1 MWFSKEKNLQI
12 LDIDAV
18 GKILFQHQPHLTL
31 EQKRQRIYRLA
42 KRHRSLSSK
51 NRLPL
56 KKIGGRY
63 LISLRKLNEWV
74 ESKGL

>member
-56 KKIGGRY
+56 KKIGKTY
-63 LISLRKLNEWV
+63 IITLQQLNDW
-74 ESKGL
+74 LNR